1 MLVSVWENKY
11 DAKTFLADDGGVA
24 VDMSRE
30 ASLEMQSAPTHDST
44 TPTPVELVSMF
55 QTNSVAIR
63 AERWINWKRRRT
75 AAVAVISGVNYGS
88 NQGS

>member
-1 MLVSVWENKY
+1 
-11 DAKTFLADDGGVA
+11 
-24 VDMSRE
+24 
-30 ASLEMQSAPTHDST
+30 
-44 TPTPVELVSMF
+44 